1 MEQNHRLKFDN
12 HNNNNNHNDNNNNNN
27 NNNNNKKYN
36 RIVDRVIVK

>member
-27 NNNNNKKYN
+27 NNKKYN